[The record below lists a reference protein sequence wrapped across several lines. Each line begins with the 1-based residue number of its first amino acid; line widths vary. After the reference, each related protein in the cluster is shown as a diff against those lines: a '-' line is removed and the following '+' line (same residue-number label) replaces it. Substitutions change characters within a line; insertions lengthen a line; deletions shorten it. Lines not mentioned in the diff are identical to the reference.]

1 MALTDKINAYLEQNN
16 ISVSPGDYQI
26 GQPEGGVDQI
36 LHWDGMKLGPEPD
49 QSQLNMAWATKIA
62 QQTVIPPPPQ
72 PDPTPAA
79 PTPLP
84 ASPIVVQPLP
94 MSIPHNVGQIKNLN
108 DKIVNYLKQN
118 NISVVAGDFQTGQPD
133 GEHDQILYWNVM
145 RLGPEPTTDQLISAW
160 DNKLAANE
168 AKKYHSR
175 RQAAYPSVTEQL
187 DKLWHAID
195 SGALDKTSDF
205 YQGIASIK
213 SQFPKP

>member
-36 LHWDGMKLGPEPD
+36 LHWDGMRLGPEP
-49 QSQLNMAWATKIA
+49 SQTQLDTAWATKVTQNVSSI
-62 QQTVIPPPPQ
+62 QFLPPTIPK
-72 PDPTPAA
+72 DNNFIT
-79 PTPLP
+79 
-84 ASPIVVQPLP
+84 
-94 MSIPHNVGQIKNLN
+94 NLN
-108 DKIVNYLKQN
+108 DKIIVYLKEN

-145 RLGPEPTTDQLISAW
+145 RLGPEPTKDQLISAW
-160 DNKLAANE
+160 NNKLAANE
-168 AKKYHSR
+168 AQKYHGR
-175 RQAAYPSVTEQL
+175 RQSAYPSITEQL
-187 DKLWHAID
+187 DMLWHAID

>member
-36 LHWDGMKLGPEPD
+36 LHWDGMRLGPEPT
-49 QSQLNMAWATKIA
+49 QTQLDTAWATKVT
-62 QQTVIPPPPQ
+62 QNVSSVQFLPSTIPQ
-72 PDPTPAA
+72 DNNFIT
-79 PTPLP
+79 
-84 ASPIVVQPLP
+84 
-94 MSIPHNVGQIKNLN
+94 NLN
-108 DKIVNYLKQN
+108 DKIVVYLKQN

-160 DNKLAANE
+160 NNKLAAE
-168 AKKYHSR
+168 ETQKYHRR
-175 RQAAYPSVTEQL
+175 RQSAYPSITEQL
-187 DKLWHAID
+187 DMLWHAID

>member
-36 LHWDGMKLGPEPD
+36 LHWDGMRLGPEPI
-49 QSQLNMAWATKIA
+49 QTQLDTAWATKVT
-62 QQTVIPPPPQ
+62 QNVSSVQFLPSTIPQ
-72 PDPTPAA
+72 DNNFIT
-79 PTPLP
+79 
-84 ASPIVVQPLP
+84 
-94 MSIPHNVGQIKNLN
+94 NLN
-108 DKIVNYLKQN
+108 DKIVVYLKQN

-160 DNKLAANE
+160 DNKLAAE
-168 AKKYHSR
+168 ETQKYHGR
-175 RQAAYPSVTEQL
+175 RQSAYPSITEQL
-187 DKLWHAID
+187 DMLWHAID